1 MFSGGK
7 TSNLTKLLH
16 LHPLIL
22 SELADSVVEVAL
34 HGRTTADER
43 TRFFVVQT
51 VQRTVRTARRG
62 GGRRLLRAFGR
73 TQGSGDIQGT
83 LKRPQLT
90 TLQWKML

>member
-1 MFSGGK
+1 
-7 TSNLTKLLH
+7 LTKVLR

-22 SELADSVVEVAL
+22 SELADGVVEVAL

-62 GGRRLLRAFGR
+62 GGRGLLRAFGR
-73 TQGSGDIQGT
+73 TQGSGDVQGT
-83 LKRPQLT
+83 LEWPQLA
-90 TLQWKML
+90 TLQRKML